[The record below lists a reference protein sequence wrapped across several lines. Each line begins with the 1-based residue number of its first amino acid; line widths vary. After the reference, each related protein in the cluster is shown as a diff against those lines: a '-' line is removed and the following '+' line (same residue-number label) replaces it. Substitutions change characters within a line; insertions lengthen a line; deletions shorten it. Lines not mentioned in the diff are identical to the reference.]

1 MGSGKSTVAF
11 AVAAL
16 LGRMAVDL
24 DRVIESE
31 AGDSIADIF
40 ANEGEAGFRRREAGA
55 LREQL
60 KGPVVVALGGGA
72 IIEDGSWQLVKSE
85 ATSVWLD
92 APVEVLWQRAGE
104 DPLRPLALDRA
115 EFERR
120 YRARRKRYAESDHTV
135 DAQLP
140 VLEIAEEIAR
150 LCGG

>member
-1 MGSGKSTVAF
+1 MGSGKSTAAF

-24 DRVIESE
+24 DRVIENE
-31 AGDSIADIF
+31 AGHSIADIF
-40 ANEGEAGFRRREAGA
+40 TSEGEAGFRRREAEA

-60 KGPVVVALGGGA
+60 EGPVVVALGGGA
-72 IIEDGSWQLVKSE
+72 IIDDRSWQLVKE
-85 ATSVWLD
+85 AATSIWLD
-92 APVEVLWQRAGE
+92 APLKVLWQRAGE
-104 DPLRPLALDRA
+104 DPLRPLAYDRA

-120 YRARRKRYAESDHTV
+120 FRARRRRYKECDHRV
-135 DAQLP
+135 YADRP